1 MPYSQTFPRA
11 SMQLLRDHFARPGLH
26 DKHDAAQ
33 AAWEVLGFCLWQH
46 SSQRHR
52 TGLLERPPEKLQ
64 ELAFLHPGKT
74 EVQKSEAKPEPEA
87 VSEYD
92 TDDEPTKSNSPSEA
106 AAHDETDSSVT
117 GTEAKSEPVQKDPAG
132 QYRPLVDEFDKIL
145 AQPDPDPRHRH
156 VPQQPQTATAAP
168 GQPTQPAGIGGFNLP
183 PWLAALLAQLI
194 VKVLS

>member
-26 DKHDAAQ
+26 DKHDAAH

-64 ELAFLHPGKT
+64 ELAFLHPGNA
-74 EVQKSEAKPEPEA
+74 EVRKAEAKPEAEPT
-87 VSEYD
+87 SEYD
-92 TDDEPTKSNSPSEA
+92 IADDEPTKSNPHPEA
-106 AAHDETDSSVT
+106 AAPARE
-117 GTEAKSEPVQKDPAG
+117 EAKPEPVQKDPAG

-156 VPQQPQTATAAP
+156 VPQQPQAAAAS